1 VNSDPLVQ
9 KVKEI
14 LAEGKI
20 GKVISSTVT
29 ACSSPVDA
37 WLKDVEFYL
46 DFKSGG
52 NEYTIF
58 FGHCAPTIPNS
69 FNHLVLIPIA

>member
-1 VNSDPLVQ
+1 VVQ

-20 GKVISSTVT
+20 GKIMSSTVT
-29 ACSSPVDA
+29 ACSSALPVET
-37 WLKDVEFYL
+37 WLKNLEFYL
-46 DFKSGG
+46 DFNSGG

-58 FGHCAPTIPNS
+58 IGHCMPLFASTYMRTY
-69 FNHLVLIPIA
+69 